1 MIRETSPLHLL
12 PSGSEVNVNAIYK
25 IFLFYCNELK
35 AEASCTVCTLRFANE
50 EAKKIILFE
59 LFKARYNK

>member
-1 MIRETSPLHLL
+1 MVMGTSPLHLL

-25 IFLFYCNELK
+25 NFLFFCNDLK
-35 AEASCTVCTLRFANE
+35 AEASCTVCTLRFTNE